1 MNSIQIFEILSKD
14 KFSKKYFYSL
24 ISIDE
29 LPLTKRKLKST
40 AFIIKTD
47 KRSGKGEHWLSI
59 FYDHKS
65 NCQFFDSLGFGPE
78 LYGMENFLLLS
89 SNSIQINKYP
99 IQSVF
104 SEFCGYYSIL
114 FILIRNRG
122 ISFTNFLKYFDSDT
136 LKNDLKINQFIKT
149 FI

>member
-14 KFSKKYFYSL
+14 KFSKKYFYSV

-29 LPLTKRKLKST
+29 LPLSKRKLKTT
-40 AFIIKTD
+40 AYIINTD

-59 FYDHKS
+59 FYDQKS

-78 LYGMENFLLLS
+78 IYGMENFLLS
-89 SNSIQINKYP
+89 TSKSIQINKYP

-104 SEFCGYYSIL
+104 SELCGYYSIL
-114 FILIRNRG
+114 FILTRSRG
-122 ISFTNFLKYFDSDT
+122 ISFNNFLKYFDSDT
-136 LKNDLKINQFIKT
+136 FNNDLKINNLIKT
-149 FI
+149 FY